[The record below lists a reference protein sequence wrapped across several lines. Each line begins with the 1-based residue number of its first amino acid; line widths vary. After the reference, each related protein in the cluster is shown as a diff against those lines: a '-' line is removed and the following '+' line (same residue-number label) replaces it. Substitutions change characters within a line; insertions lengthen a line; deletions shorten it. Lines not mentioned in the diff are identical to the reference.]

1 MFKWLIL
8 LLLVITT
15 PLGAN
20 NNFNEAINLFKQRN
34 YDESRIIFEILSRQD
49 KENDRIYY
57 YLGRLELIENDY
69 KEAIKYFQKAIDRNE
84 NESNYHY
91 WLVVAI
97 MRKIPYSNFFGK
109 MTNSMKMMKELKKAI
124 ELDSTD
130 VKPRMMGFN
139 MFVHSYGKGPF
150 KKEDII
156 KMANDIQKIDSI
168 RSYIAFANIYYYV
181 TDEQEKV
188 EEEYIKAMSLA
199 SDSSFVISNYA
210 DYLFKVR
217 RYDEAILLYENYLQ
231 KNPADINVKFDL
243 GVTYIISGKNYKRA
257 QECFENCLNL
267 KSDYGMPSKAMIHW
281 SLGLAYYLLGQ
292 NDKAEKE
299 WETVKTLDKDFKKVL
314 EAFPQIK
321 KMSKILKEKKQ
332 NEK

>member
-1 MFKWLIL
+1 MFKCLIL
-8 LLLVITT
+8 LLLVITI

-20 NNFNEAINLFKQRN
+20 NNFNEAINLFKQGN
-34 YDESRIIFEILSRQD
+34 YDESRIIFEELSRQD
-49 KENDRIYY
+49 KDNDKIHY

-69 KEAIKYFQKAIDRNE
+69 KEAIKYFQKAIDKNE

-97 MRKIPYSNFFGK
+97 MRKIPYCNFFGK
-109 MTNSMKMMKELKKAI
+109 MTNSMKIMKELKKSI
-124 ELDSTD
+124 EMDSTNI
-130 VKPRMMGFN
+130 KPRMMIFN

-150 KKEDII
+150 KKEDLI
-156 KMANDIQKIDSI
+156 KMANDIQKINSI
-168 RSYIAFANIYYYV
+168 RGNIAFANIYYYV

-210 DYLFKVR
+210 DYLFKVK

-231 KNPADINVKFDL
+231 KYPADLNIKFDL
-243 GVTYIISGKNYKRA
+243 GVVYIISGKNYKRA
-257 QECFENCLNL
+257 QECFENCLKL

-281 SLGLAYYLLGQ
+281 SLGLVYYLLGQ
-292 NDKAEKE
+292 EDKAEKE
-299 WETVKTLDKDFKKVL
+299 WETVKTLDKDFNDVL
-314 EAFPQIK
+314 DAFPQMK
-321 KMSKILKEKKQ
+321 KMNLILKR
-332 NEK
+332 